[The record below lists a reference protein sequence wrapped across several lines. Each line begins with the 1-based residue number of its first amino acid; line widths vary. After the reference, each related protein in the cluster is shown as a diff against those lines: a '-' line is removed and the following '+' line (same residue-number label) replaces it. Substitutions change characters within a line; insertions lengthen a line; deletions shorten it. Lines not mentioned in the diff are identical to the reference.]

1 MKVPTRHGCSVD
13 VGVSAE
19 GCLPTFPG
27 GRFDCAPR
35 LLHCCKKKKKK
46 PKFEDDE
53 DEDGEDEGT
62 PVKARTSGRGKNDE
76 DANAENGPKVIMV
89 EDEEEPAKKGCCVV
103 M

>member
-1 MKVPTRHGCSVD
+1 MYTPSFTLRFVLRSV
-13 VGVSAE
+13 VA
-19 GCLPTFPG
+19 
-27 GRFDCAPR
+27 
-35 LLHCCKKKKKK
+35 
-46 PKFEDDE
+46 

-76 DANAENGPKVIMV
+76 DANAENGPKVIVV